1 VVYLIVKTLVSAL
14 LIAAISELSK
24 RYTALGALL
33 ASLPLVSLLAMIWL
47 WADTRDNAQVARL
60 SQSIF
65 WLVLPSLPL
74 FLLLPLLLRK
84 GLHFAAAL
92 PLAAFCSVLCY
103 VGMAYILRRCGV
115 CL

>member
-1 VVYLIVKTLVSAL
+1 MVYLIVKTLVSAL
-14 LIAAISELSK
+14 LIAAISEVGK

-47 WADTRDNAQVARL
+47 WADTRDNVQVAKL

-65 WLVLPSLPL
+65 WLVLPSLSL
-74 FLLLPLLLRK
+74 FLLLPMLLRR
-84 GLHFAAAL
+84 GFHFAAAL
-92 PLAAFCSVLCY
+92 PLAVLCTVLCY
-103 VGMAYILRRCGV
+103 VGMAYVLRRCGV